1 MMLSLNLDSYM
12 ESQLDS
18 VAKESG
24 LSKAKIAIAAIAE
37 YLQDRVDYAQAI
49 RVLERD
55 EATYSLSQVKAEL
68 GLAT

>member
-1 MMLSLNLDSYM
+1 MLSLNLDSYM
-12 ESQLDS
+12 ENQLDS
-18 VAKESG
+18 IARESG

-55 EATYSLSQVKAEL
+55 EPTYSLSQVKAEL
-68 GLAT
+68 GLAN